1 MFFLGEYE
9 YKVDAKGR
17 VPLPPKFRKH
27 FADGIVLNMGA
38 EECINAYPMSVWE
51 KVAEEFDSGPIAPSG
66 VRQMNRAIFA
76 SAFDTELDDQGRVML
91 PPPLRHYAD
100 IKDSLIIAGTN
111 KYLEI
116 WSKARWEK
124 QKALWRNEVWN
135 LYEKRE
141 IRK

>member
-17 VPLPPKFRKH
+17 VPIPPKFRKH

-38 EECINAYPMSVWE
+38 EECINAYPLSVWE
-51 KVAEEFDSGPIAPSG
+51 KIAEKFDSGPIAPSR
-66 VRQMNRAIFA
+66 VRQMNRAVFA
-76 SAFDTELDDQGRVML
+76 SAFDSELDEQGRVML
-91 PPPLRHYAD
+91 PPPLRQHAD

-124 QKALWRNEVWN
+124 QKALWQKDTWQLFENMEMRQ
-135 LYEKRE
+135 
-141 IRK
+141 